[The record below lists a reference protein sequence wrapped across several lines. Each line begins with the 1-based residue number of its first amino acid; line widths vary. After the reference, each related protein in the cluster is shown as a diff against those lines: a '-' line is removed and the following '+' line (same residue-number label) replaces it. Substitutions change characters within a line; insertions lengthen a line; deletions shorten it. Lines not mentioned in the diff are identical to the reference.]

1 MRSERAFG
9 GTKVYGITVDCPC
22 KDCDLRGCGCASIC
36 DAYKKYKFILTI
48 LNKNRQAK
56 ARAASEC
63 RMMRDE
69 RIAEWRRNRCWP
81 KGKTYIMKKTS
92 AGLFCL
98 AGFFIYTGISF

>member
-1 MRSERAFG
+1 MKEPSAERKYTGLLSTVLA
-9 GTKVYGITVDCPC
+9 KAAICVAVAAPVYVTHI
-22 KDCDLRGCGCASIC
+22 
-36 DAYKKYKFILTI
+36 KKYKFILTI

-81 KGKTYIMKKTS
+81 KG
-92 AGLFCL
+92 
-98 AGFFIYTGISF
+98 